1 MILLSFVYDLYCYIC
16 IECCGGHCNEMFINI
31 WLRLHIS
38 RSVWDKYWNIYLK
51 GGVIVTVEPTYL
63 EERHHSGRYYKN
75 D

>member
-1 MILLSFVYDLYCYIC
+1 
-16 IECCGGHCNEMFINI
+16 MFIII

-63 EERHHSGRYYKN
+63 EERHHSGDTTRMIDRGKHLERN
-75 D
+75 CSGTVPERFLGKIS